1 MLYAGTSS
9 TIGIIYFI
17 ILNEFNINY
26 IYYSYN
32 VFNNKVKMIMTW
44 GQSAVVNIYKRYIAT
59 QRLNA
64 RDLMNIYILGLLEG
78 DGYFSVNKKGKY
90 IMYNIGIELSIK
102 DIKLLYKIKKHL
114 GVGTIIIRKS
124 KVYEEYIETA
134 IYRIKDK
141 NHIKNIIIPLIDKY
155 PLFTN
160 KYYDYLYLK
169 NCICSKRANE
179 PWGGSNNNLIFYDT
193 LTEYKRPNEYLQVEN
208 ILKSYHFPIWL
219 IGFIEAEGYFSIYK
233 TKHYQD
239 VACFEIS
246 QSNNFNIIEAIKIYF
261 EITSKVYKDKTNN
274 FIIKTTSSKCIQNVI
289 NKLHK
294 TPIKLQGLKKV
305 NYLIFLNKLRQIPR
319 YKDKLI
325 IPNIY

>member
-78 DGYFSVNKKGKY
+78 NGYFSVNKKGKY

-114 GVGTIIIRKS
+114 GVGTIMIRKS
-124 KVYEEYIETA
+124 KVHEEYIETA
-134 IYRIKDK
+134 IYRIKDI

-169 NCICSKRANE
+169 DCI
-179 PWGGSNNNLIFYDT
+179 NNNLIFYDT
-193 LTEYKRPNEYLQVEN
+193 LTEYKRPDKYPQVEN
-208 ILKSYHFPIWL
+208 ILNSNHFPIWL
-219 IGFIEAEGYFSIYK
+219 IGFIEAEGYFSTYT

-246 QSNNFNIIEAIKIYF
+246 QSNNFNTIEAIKIYF
-261 EITSKVYKDKTNN
+261 GITSKVYKDKTNN
-274 FIIKTTSSKCIQNVI
+274 FRIKTTSSKCIQNVI
-289 NKLHK
+289 NKLDK

-305 NYLIFLNKLRQIPR
+305 NYLVFLKRLRQISR
-319 YKDKLI
+319 YKDKMI

>member
-114 GVGTIIIRKS
+114 GVGTIMIRKS
-124 KVYEEYIETA
+124 KVHEEYIETA
-134 IYRIKDK
+134 IYRIKDI

-169 NCICSKRANE
+169 DCI
-179 PWGGSNNNLIFYDT
+179 NNNLIFYDT
-193 LTEYKRPNEYLQVEN
+193 LTEYKRPDKYPQVEN
-208 ILKSYHFPIWL
+208 ILNSNHFPIWL
-219 IGFIEAEGYFSIYK
+219 IGFIEAEGYFSTYT

-246 QSNNFNIIEAIKIYF
+246 QSNNFNTIEAIKIYF
-261 EITSKVYKDKTNN
+261 GITSKVYKDKTNN
-274 FIIKTTSSKCIQNVI
+274 FRIKTTSSKCIQNVI
-289 NKLHK
+289 NKLDK

-305 NYLIFLNKLRQIPR
+305 NYLVFLKRLRQISR
-319 YKDKLI
+319 YKDKMI

>member
-114 GVGTIIIRKS
+114 GVGTIMIRKS
-124 KVYEEYIETA
+124 KVHEEYIETA
-134 IYRIKDK
+134 IYRIKDI

-169 NCICSKRANE
+169 DCI
-179 PWGGSNNNLIFYDT
+179 NNNLIFYDT
-193 LTEYKRPNEYLQVEN
+193 LTEYKRPDKYPQVEN
-208 ILKSYHFPIWL
+208 ILNSNHFPIWL
-219 IGFIEAEGYFSIYK
+219 IGFIEAEGYFSTYT

-261 EITSKVYKDKTNN
+261 GITSKVYKDKTNN
-274 FIIKTTSSKCIQNVI
+274 FRIKTTSSKCIQNVI
-289 NKLHK
+289 NKLDK

-305 NYLIFLNKLRQIPR
+305 NYLVFLKRLRQISR
-319 YKDKLI
+319 YKDKMI